1 MAYPGYIIARGN
13 HMGTNLRMTTTRP
26 YYFVLDKL
34 SSSYTFHL
42 CRVIKE
48 VKAIPEAVEELL
60 NSRLQ
65 LDSRTRLLE
74 IRYYL
79 VPFSSKS
86 HHLFKPPLMFPQP
99 DEPLQPGGS
108 NLKKKIEQTVND
120 QYLEYNC
127 REIDLG
133 ELGEDTPRSLIAVG
147 VSTSAPTL
155 VVHRER

>member
-1 MAYPGYIIARGN
+1 
-13 HMGTNLRMTTTRP
+13 MTTTRP
-26 YYFVLDKL
+26 HYFVLDKL

-42 CRVIKE
+42 CRVIEE

-60 NSRLQ
+60 NSRLK
-65 LDSRTRLLE
+65 LDSRTSLLK

-79 VPFSSKS
+79 VPFDSKS
-86 HHLFKPPLMFPQP
+86 HYLFEPPLTFPQS

-108 NLKKKIEQTVND
+108 NLKKEIEQTVND

-127 REIDLG
+127 HEIDLD
-133 ELGEDTPRSLIAVG
+133 ELDEDTPRSLIAVG